1 MIVGWKAG
9 AALAVLV
16 CLLCCHRAWGSAV
29 GTLSAAAGKV
39 DITPS
44 HTVYMAGY
52 GMNRRSMDAHDP
64 LMARCV
70 VLEASGVRIAL
81 VSCDLVGLPRY
92 QIQRIRALVSS
103 VKPDH
108 LVIAST
114 HTHSGP
120 DTMGQWG
127 PDIRTSGV
135 DQMWMSEVRDKIAK
149 LIDRTAASL
158 HPAYL
163 KFASTADMPL
173 VSKNIRVPRILDT
186 ELSVMQVLSGED
198 GKPIATVVNYAC
210 HPEILNNRRLT
221 ADFPNWIYKVVESG
235 NGGVCLFFNG
245 ALGGMVTADYDETT
259 APKGENWAAAE
270 RIGTALGERA
280 LAIAATAEVLKS
292 APIQSERRIF
302 TFPLENIRFKT
313 LIGLGVF
320 PKEVSTGGVIET
332 EVSHL
337 RIGPAEFVTIPGEA
351 LPNIGLYV
359 KRLMDG
365 QTKFVF
371 GLTGDELGYIL
382 TPEDY
387 GLKLYSYETS
397 VSVGSQTEP
406 LMLANLRQM
415 MHSAPTK

>member
-1 MIVGWKAG
+1 MIMGWKAA
-9 AALAVLV
+9 AALGVLAI
-16 CLLCCHRAWGSAV
+16 LLGSKHARAS
-29 GTLSAAAGKV
+29 GTLRAAAGKV

-52 GMNRRSMDAHDP
+52 GMNRRSVDAHDP
-64 LMARCV
+64 LMARCI
-70 VLEASGVRIAL
+70 VLESSGVRIAL

-103 VKPDH
+103 VTPDH
-108 LVIAST
+108 LVIAAT

-135 DQMWMSEVRDKIAK
+135 DQMWMSDVRNKIAE
-149 LIDRTAASL
+149 LVDRTAASL
-158 HPAYL
+158 HPARL

-186 ELSVMQVLSGED
+186 ELSVMQVLSAED
-198 GKPIATVVNYAC
+198 GKPVATVVNYAC
-210 HPEILNNRRLT
+210 HPEILNNRHLT
-221 ADFPNWIYKVVESG
+221 ADYPHWIYKAVESG
-235 NGGVCLFFNG
+235 NGGACLFFNG

-259 APKGENWAAAE
+259 SPKGENWAAAE

-280 LAIAATAEVLKS
+280 LAIVATAEVLKV
-292 APIQSERRIF
+292 APIQSARRIF
-302 TFPLENIRFKT
+302 TVPLENIRFKT

-320 PKEVSTGGVIET
+320 PKDVSTGGVIET
-332 EVSHL
+332 EVSHF

-387 GLKLYSYETS
+387 GLNLYSYETS

-406 LMLANLRQM
+406 VMLANLRQM
-415 MHSAPTK
+415 MHSTPTK